1 MKVKQKHHQ
10 HHKKKLRKSIN
21 RSKGSLKRIKG
32 KILDKLKIIELDDSL
47 NTFYKVGSPKSPEPV
62 KPMKSLALKV
72 PHTAQRVFFN
82 KEQLEKYIKLNTGY
96 SKPQRN
102 HEEKVAD
109 IDKLITDANHRKNIN
124 TVCISDNILIA
135 AAKLKYK
142 T

>member
-10 HHKKKLRKSIN
+10 HHKKKIRKSIN

-32 KILDKLKIIELDDSL
+32 KILDNLKIIELDDSL

-124 TVCISDNILIA
+124 TVCMSDNILIA

>member
-10 HHKKKLRKSIN
+10 HHKKKIRKSIN

-32 KILDKLKIIELDDSL
+32 KILDNLKIIELDDSL

-72 PHTAQRVFFN
+72 PHTAQRVFN

-124 TVCISDNILIA
+124 TVCMSDNILIA